1 MAELDEGTG
10 RCASGHDA
18 VGAVR
23 LVAAPNDAV
32 TERLEALA
40 AVRRSGA
47 TIVLVDRFTDGLAAR
62 ERAAVLREL
71 AGLAPGRAVLVH
83 DSDPVAALAVADGAL
98 RVGRSGGLS
107 YEPVGEPGYL
117 AS

>member
-1 MAELDEGTG
+1 
-10 RCASGHDA
+10 
-18 VGAVR
+18 
-23 LVAAPNDAV
+23 
-32 TERLEALA
+32 
-40 AVRRSGA
+40 
-47 TIVLVDRFTDGLAAR
+47 
-62 ERAAVLREL
+62 
-71 AGLAPGRAVLVH
+71 VLVH